1 MKKNLFLITE
11 EERERILGMHKRA
24 TASQYLSEAGPFEDT
39 DPLAATTPPAAGT
52 TPPAAGT
59 TPPAAAPTTPTPQE
73 STYSSYHDNDYD
85 YKKEGDKYFFKLK
98 SNPTSQR
105 AKQFLAQNKYTSWTE
120 ATGNAKDAIA
130 KLPFSTEK
138 MDVASV
144 KGTKVTSTA
153 QQNLATTNQPAT
165 GTQTPTTAGGGGT
178 PQIALGSIGEAQKL
192 MPNLKSLDPMK
203 QAEVA
208 NWAKT
213 PSGQYVL
220 NTPADQRE
228 AAIDNLDRRRGDE
241 ETRRLKKEIRQ
252 ALGMA
257 ADTLAGKVGSSIR
270 GGIQGL
276 KQGFQQQTT

>member
-59 TPPAAAPTTPTPQE
+59 TPPAAGTTPPAAGTTP
-73 STYSSYHDNDYD
+73 
-85 YKKEGDKYFFKLK
+85 
-98 SNPTSQR
+98 PTSQILMFNDGDYEYKKDGEKYYFKLQPNPVSAT
-105 AKQFLAQNKYTSWTE
+105 AKQYKTSGKFLGWTE
-120 ATGNAKDAIA
+120 AKGKGLEAIK
-130 KLPFSTEK
+130 KLDFKPETL
-138 MDVASV
+138 DIASV
-144 KGTKVTSTA
+144 KGVKVTPSTTVTSTDTT
-153 QQNLATTNQPAT
+153 QTNLAAT
-165 GTQTPTTAGGGGT
+165 GGGGGK
-178 PQIALGSIGEAQKL
+178 QIIDPIGDAKAT
-192 MPNLKSLDPMK
+192 MPKIDTLNPTVAK
-203 QAEVA
+203 EVIA
-208 NWAKT
+208 WSKT